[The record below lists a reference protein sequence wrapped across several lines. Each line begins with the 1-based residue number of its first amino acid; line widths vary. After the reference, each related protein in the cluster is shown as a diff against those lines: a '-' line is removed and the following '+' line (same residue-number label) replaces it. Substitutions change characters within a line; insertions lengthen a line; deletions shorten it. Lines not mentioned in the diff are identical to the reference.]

1 MKTKKSKTTAVRKV
15 DAAPRKLRADAL
27 QNRERILQVAK
38 QAFTEVG
45 PDVSLDEIAKLAVV
59 GPGTLYRHFPTRDAL
74 VGEVYR
80 TELEKL
86 KEAEKRFAESL
97 PPLEALRAWM
107 LTFVDYMA
115 TKLIILPAINLTT
128 CGPEKVFERSGPL
141 ITTAIDSLMR
151 RAVESGDLRGDV
163 SGMDMLRALAGLWAV
178 APMEDWQVSARKMV
192 ATGWPAPCH
201 RSAGC
206 MVCAAS
212 RAAARARSA
221 ALPRAGGSSGW
232 RVSWWP
238 SGAMRAS
245 ARAR

>member
-1 MKTKKSKTTAVRKV
+1 MPTKKGKKTAMSRVNV
-15 DAAPRKLRADAL
+15 APRKLRADAL

-59 GPGTLYRHFPTRDAL
+59 GSGTLYRHFPTRDAL

-86 KEAEKRFAESL
+86 KAAEQRFSKSL

-115 TKLIILPAINLTT
+115 TKLIILPAINLMA
-128 CGPEKVFERSGPL
+128 CGPEKVFEQSGPL

-151 RAVESGDLRGDV
+151 RAVESGDLRDDV

-178 APMEDWQVSARKMV
+178 APTEDWAASARKMV
-192 ATGWPAPCH
+192 EILLLG
-201 RSAGC
+201 
-206 MVCAAS
+206 
-212 RAAARARSA
+212 AR
-221 ALPRAGGSSGW
+221 
-232 RVSWWP
+232 RV
-238 SGAMRAS
+238 
-245 ARAR
+245 

>member
-1 MKTKKSKTTAVRKV
+1 MPTKKGKKTAMSKVNV
-15 DAAPRKLRADAL
+15 APRKLRADAL

-86 KEAEKRFAESL
+86 KAAEQRFSESL
-97 PPLEALRAWM
+97 SPLEALRAWM

-115 TKLIILPAINLTT
+115 TKLIILPAINLMA
-128 CGPEKVFERSGPL
+128 CGPEKVFEQSGPL

-151 RAVESGDLRGDV
+151 RAVESGDLRDDV
-163 SGMDMLRALAGLWAV
+163 NGMDMLRALAGLWAV
-178 APMEDWQVSARKMV
+178 APTEDWAANARKMV
-192 ATGWPAPCH
+192 EILLLG
-201 RSAGC
+201 
-206 MVCAAS
+206 
-212 RAAARARSA
+212 AR
-221 ALPRAGGSSGW
+221 
-232 RVSWWP
+232 RV
-238 SGAMRAS
+238 
-245 ARAR
+245 

>member
-1 MKTKKSKTTAVRKV
+1 MTKKKSKTTAVSRV
-15 DAAPRKLRADAL
+15 EAAPRKLRADAL

-86 KEAEKRFAESL
+86 KAAEQRFSETL

-115 TKLIILPAINLTT
+115 TKLIILPAINLMA
-128 CGPEKVFERSGPL
+128 CGPEKVFEQSGPL
-141 ITTAIDSLMR
+141 ITTAIDSLMQ
-151 RAVESGDLRGDV
+151 RAVASGDLRGDV

-178 APMEDWQVSARKMV
+178 APTPDWPVSARKMV
-192 ATGWPAPCH
+192 EILLLG
-201 RSAGC
+201 
-206 MVCAAS
+206 
-212 RAAARARSA
+212 AR
-221 ALPRAGGSSGW
+221 
-232 RVSWWP
+232 RV
-238 SGAMRAS
+238 
-245 ARAR
+245 

>member
-1 MKTKKSKTTAVRKV
+1 LHYFAMTKKKSKTTAVSRV
-15 DAAPRKLRADAL
+15 EAAPRKLRADAL

-86 KEAEKRFAESL
+86 KAAEQRFSETL

-115 TKLIILPAINLTT
+115 TKLIILPAINLMA
-128 CGPEKVFERSGPL
+128 CGPEKVFEQSGPL
-141 ITTAIDSLMR
+141 ITTAIDSLMQ
-151 RAVESGDLRGDV
+151 RAVASGDLRGDV

-178 APMEDWQVSARKMV
+178 APTPDWPVSARKMV
-192 ATGWPAPCH
+192 EILLLG
-201 RSAGC
+201 
-206 MVCAAS
+206 
-212 RAAARARSA
+212 AR
-221 ALPRAGGSSGW
+221 
-232 RVSWWP
+232 RV
-238 SGAMRAS
+238 
-245 ARAR
+245 

>member
-1 MKTKKSKTTAVRKV
+1 MTKKKGKTTAVSRV
-15 DAAPRKLRADAL
+15 EAAPRKLRADAL

-38 QAFTEVG
+38 QAFTDVG

-86 KEAEKRFAESL
+86 KAAEQRFSETL

-115 TKLIILPAINLTT
+115 TKLIILPAINLMA
-128 CGPEKVFERSGPL
+128 CGPEKVFEQSGPL
-141 ITTAIDSLMR
+141 ITTAIDSLMH
-151 RAVESGDLRGDV
+151 RAVASGDLRGDV

-178 APMEDWQVSARKMV
+178 APTQDWPVSARKMV
-192 ATGWPAPCH
+192 EILLLG
-201 RSAGC
+201 
-206 MVCAAS
+206 
-212 RAAARARSA
+212 AR
-221 ALPRAGGSSGW
+221 
-232 RVSWWP
+232 RV
-238 SGAMRAS
+238 
-245 ARAR
+245 

>member
-1 MKTKKSKTTAVRKV
+1 MHYSPMKTKKSKTTAVRKV

-192 ATGWPAPCH
+192 EILLLG
-201 RSAGC
+201 
-206 MVCAAS
+206 
-212 RAAARARSA
+212 AR
-221 ALPRAGGSSGW
+221 
-232 RVSWWP
+232 RV
-238 SGAMRAS
+238 
-245 ARAR
+245 